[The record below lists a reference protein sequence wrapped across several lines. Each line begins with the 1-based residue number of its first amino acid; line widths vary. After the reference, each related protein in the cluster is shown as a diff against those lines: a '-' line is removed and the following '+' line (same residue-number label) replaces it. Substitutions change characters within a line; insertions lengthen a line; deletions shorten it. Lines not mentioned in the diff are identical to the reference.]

1 MSIHEAFQCL
11 RDLVDRFEDL
21 IEEGKI
27 ATVSN
32 NIELVVGFINSVE
45 SSIPLTIDILERSRS
60 ILQEVQQDNKL
71 FKYVSTYHR
80 MLVLVSIPYIIS
92 ILEAASSILR
102 NRDFL
107 DEANRALALAEK
119 LKCFV
124 DTLKH

>member
-1 MSIHEAFQCL
+1 MSIHEAFQGL

-32 NIELVVGFINSVE
+32 NVELVIGFINSVE
-45 SSIPLTIDILERSRS
+45 NSIPLTIDILERSRS

-102 NRDFL
+102 NRDLL

-124 DTLKH
+124 GTLKY